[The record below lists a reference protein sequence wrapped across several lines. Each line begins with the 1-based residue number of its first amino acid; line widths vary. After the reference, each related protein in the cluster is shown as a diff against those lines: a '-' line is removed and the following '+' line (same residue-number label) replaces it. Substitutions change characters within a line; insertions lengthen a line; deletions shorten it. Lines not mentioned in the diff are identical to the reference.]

1 MVEFEKGAL
10 TSVNVFGHA
19 APKVEV
25 KQRMMSY
32 LQFGRNRKA
41 SSSFLFEY
49 SPNKSGELEKANKLL
64 CIWFGPIHM
73 RA

>member
-1 MVEFEKGAL
+1 MEDFEKGAL

-25 KQRMMSY
+25 KQRRMCY

-41 SSSFLFEY
+41 SSSFLSEY
-49 SPNKSGELEKANKLL
+49 SGAKPNRSGGLEKANKFLG
-64 CIWFGPIHM
+64 IRFDPM
-73 RA
+73 